1 MNDLLE
7 KYWNGDTT
15 LLEEQQ
21 LRDYFS
27 SEQVSTEHEVYRSLF
42 NTFKLEQVMEE
53 GGFDAFAKVKQKQ
66 SLDNQFQKRT
76 WKGLAIAA
84 GFSLLLAVGTGY
96 YQEQYNTKPN
106 LGTYETPEEARAA
119 ALNMLELVSVK
130 LNNGRSNMKPLQTLD
145 NKTAAVFNLK

>member
-7 KYWNGDTT
+7 KYWNGEST

-27 SEQVSTEHEVYRSLF
+27 SEKVSTEHEVYRSLF
-42 NTFKLEQVMEE
+42 NTFELEQGMKE
-53 GGFDAFAKVKQKQ
+53 GDFDAFAKV
-66 SLDNQFQKRT
+66 
-76 WKGLAIAA
+76 
-84 GFSLLLAVGTGY
+84 
-96 YQEQYNTKPN
+96 QYKTQPD

-130 LNNGRSNMKPLQTLD
+130 LNKGRSNMKPLQTLD

>member
-1 MNDLLE
+1 M
-7 KYWNGDTT
+7 
-15 LLEEQQ
+15 
-21 LRDYFS
+21 
-27 SEQVSTEHEVYRSLF
+27 
-42 NTFKLEQVMEE
+42 
-53 GGFDAFAKVKQKQ
+53 KQKQ

-119 ALNMLELVSVK
+119 ALNMLEIVSVK

>member
-7 KYWNGDTT
+7 KYWNGETT
-15 LLEEQQ
+15 LVEEQE
-21 LRDYFS
+21 LRDYFI
-27 SEQVSTEHEVYRSLF
+27 SEKVSTEHEVYRSLF
-42 NTFKLEQVMEE
+42 NTFELEQVMEE
-53 GGFDAFAKVKQKQ
+53 GDFDAFAKVKQKQ

-84 GFSLLLAVGTGY
+84 GFSLLLAVGAGY
-96 YQEQYNTKPN
+96 YQEQYKTQPD

-130 LNNGRSNMKPLQTLD
+130 LNKGRSNMKPLQTLD

>member
-7 KYWNGDTT
+7 KYWNGETT
-15 LLEEQQ
+15 LVEEQE
-21 LRDYFS
+21 LRGYFS
-27 SEQVSTEHEVYRSLF
+27 SGKVSPEHEVYRSLF
-42 NTFKLEQVMEE
+42 STFELEQVMEE
-53 GGFDAFAKVKQKQ
+53 GDFDAFAKVKQKQ

-84 GFSLLLAVGTGY
+84 GFSLLLAVGAGY
-96 YQEQYNTKPN
+96 YQEQHKTQPD

-119 ALNMLELVSVK
+119 AMNMLELVSVK
-130 LNNGRSNMKPLQTLD
+130 LNKGRSNMQPLQTLD